1 MHNLLRYIRMNKKK
15 IIKVALII
23 AFLIIVL
30 QVLNYLTVMNKG
42 IELGTSNNSDI
53 VKESNG
59 TITSDKSA
67 VTGGKVSTKQIKEVG
82 NIINEFVD
90 FCNNGKVEDAYNMLS
105 DSCKEV
111 IFPNI
116 ESFKEYY
123 YEKIFNGKNREYT
136 LQNWSENIYIVRFTE
151 DLLSTGKSASSE
163 SNTDYITIIDENGQ
177 KKLNINSFIK
187 KEEINKENEE
197 HNIKINVLNRVKYMD
212 YEIYEI
218 EVTNNTKNTILLNS
232 KYDEKGMYIK
242 DNNDNRH
249 YAYSN
254 EVVED
259 NMKILSKYT
268 KKIKIKFDN
277 PYIVGRKINNICF
290 PKIIL
295 NYSEKN
301 YGASLKTKVDVNI

>member
-1 MHNLLRYIRMNKKK
+1 MHNLLRYIRQNRKK
-15 IIKVALII
+15 IIKVAIII
-23 AFLIIVL
+23 AFLIIIL
-30 QVLNYLTVMNKG
+30 QFFNYLTAFNKG

-53 VKESNG
+53 VKETNG
-59 TITSDKSA
+59 TITSDRSA
-67 VTGGKVSTKQIKEVG
+67 VSGGEVSTKEIKEVG

-90 FCNNGKVEDAYNMLS
+90 FCNSEKIEDAYNMLS

-123 YEKIFNGKNREYT
+123 YEKIFNGKNRKYT
-136 LQNWSENIYIVRFTE
+136 LQNWSENIYIVKFTE

-177 KKLNINSFIK
+177 KKLNINNFIG

-197 HNIKINVLNRVKYMD
+197 HNIKIKVLNKLKYMD

-218 EVTNNTKNTILLNS
+218 EVTNNTQNTILLNS
-232 KYDEKGMYIK
+232 KHEEKGMYLK

-249 YAYSN
+249 YSYVN
-254 EVVED
+254 EIVD
-259 NMKILSKYT
+259 ADMKVLSKYT

-277 PYIVGRKINNICF
+277 PYIAGRKINNICF
-290 PKIIL
+290 GKIIL
-295 NYSEKN
+295 NYWEEN
-301 YGASLKTKVDVNI
+301 HGASFKTKVDVNL